1 MAGIR
6 VGQTDS
12 ATLDANAKA
21 SATHPQKR
29 SECKPKTGTISLL
42 SPTNLVSFVCRIEL
56 RLANSNLRP
65 ATRLRAMRLH
75 VSVIFKVHRVVPVVT
90 EVV

>member
-6 VGQTDS
+6 VGPTDS

-42 SPTNLVSFVCRIEL
+42 SPTKLVSFVCRIEL
-56 RLANSNLRP
+56 RLANSNLH
-65 ATRLRAMRLH
+65 ASRLRDMRLH